1 MTPEQSQPVHVEEL
15 PANPVI
21 SYARHQELKGP
32 VTAREMREAW
42 AGMSPE
48 EVAQQHAVNAAG
60 FASIKA
66 AMAAKR

>member
-1 MTPEQSQPVHVEEL
+1 MTSEQSLPEHAEEL
-15 PANPVI
+15 PTNPVI

-32 VTAREMREAW
+32 VTVREMREAW
-42 AGMSPE
+42 AGMTSE

-66 AMAAKR
+66 AMAEKR